1 MARARRLGEF
11 ELIARY
17 FAPLARDFEGAGG
30 LQSDNAFLPADARH
44 DLVVKTDT
52 VVAGVHFLAD
62 DLPGRIAAKALRV
75 RLSDLAAGG
84 ATPFVYQLS
93 LALPSNWREAWV
105 SAFAKG
111 LAAEAGRDIAS
122 LPVSVWGAPEDGD
135 RLNRLRDAGVAR
147 VIITFKSAPEA
158 DLLGKMDRW
167 AELIR
172 KLNQ

>member
-1 MARARRLGEF
+1 MQTPHPPVIVGGAFPYGARRAVQYGDGWIPHASRKEYGDVLE
-11 ELIARY
+11 
-17 FAPLARDFEGAGG
+17 
-30 LQSDNAFLPADARH
+30 FLPRFH
-44 DLVVKTDT
+44 
-52 VVAGVHFLAD
+52 
-62 DLPGRIAAKALRV
+62 
-75 RLSDLAAGG
+75 
-84 ATPFVYQLS
+84 QM
-93 LALPSNWREAWV
+93 
-105 SAFAKG
+105 
-111 LAAEAGRDIAS
+111 AAEAGRDIAS